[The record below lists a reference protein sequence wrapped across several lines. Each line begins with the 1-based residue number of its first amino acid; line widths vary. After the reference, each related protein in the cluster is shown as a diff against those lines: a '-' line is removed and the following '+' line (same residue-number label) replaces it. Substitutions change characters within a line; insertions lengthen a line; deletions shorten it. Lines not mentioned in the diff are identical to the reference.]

1 MAKTAE
7 KLDYAALRRQ
17 LKTDGPGPL
26 YLLWGPEDYLISDF
40 VGRLRSACLSE
51 GMEDFD
57 HKRLDGPALDAG
69 ALAEAL
75 DSMPFFG
82 GRTFVE
88 LRGVDINKCRDEQ
101 VASLLADIPEWC
113 TVVITLPTGT
123 DPDKRLSLY
132 KQINKDG
139 KAVEFTAQGQSALYD
154 WLTKRFASHG
164 KTIGR
169 NEMDRLMFLSGDLM
183 NRLIPEIEK
192 ISTYAPAERITMED
206 IEATAHHIPE
216 ADAFQMTDCISRGDY
231 DGAAHYLSELM
242 AGNREPIEVL
252 GAVGWQIRRLYAARV
267 SMDMNRGPG
276 FTKELHGIKNDYALR
291 MLESTARK
299 FSLPALRSYVRLCAQ
314 MDHRM
319 KTSAG
324 EEGEILKELLVRF
337 AMEGRCA

>member
-1 MAKTAE
+1 MAKTTE

-17 LKTDGPGPL
+17 LKTEGPSSL
-26 YLLWGPEDYLISDF
+26 YLLWGPEDYLINDF

-51 GMEDFD
+51 GMDDFD
-57 HKRLDGPALDAG
+57 HKRLDGPAVDAE
-69 ALAEAL
+69 ALGEAL

-88 LRGVDINKCRDEQ
+88 LRGVDINRCRDEK

-113 TVVITLPTGT
+113 TVVITLPAGT

-139 KAVEFTAQGQSALYD
+139 TTVEFTAQGQTALYD

-169 NEMDRLMFLSGDLM
+169 SEMDRLMFLSGDLM

-192 ISTYAPAERITMED
+192 ISTYAKGERVTMAD

-216 ADAFQMTDCISRGDY
+216 ADAFQMTDCISKGDY

-252 GAVGWQIRRLYAARV
+252 GAVGWQIRRLYGARV
-267 SMDMNRGPG
+267 SIDMNQGPNY
-276 FTKELHGIKNDYALR
+276 TKELLGIKNDYALR
-291 MLESTARK
+291 MLESSARK
-299 FSLPALRSYVRLCAQ
+299 FSLSSLRSYVRLCAE